1 MPFADTDNDW
11 VTRCDCVSTEDGVKL
26 QAQRAMPEIGN
37 EDAISSCGASEWND
51 GTELLVADEEVRI
64 LRGYVYFYFYFYFPY
79 RQYD

>member
-37 EDAISSCGASEWND
+37 EDAISSCGAAEWP
-51 GTELLVADEEVRI
+51 GSRRVWVGARRSVGLVRAACC
-64 LRGYVYFYFYFYFPY
+64 
-79 RQYD
+79 